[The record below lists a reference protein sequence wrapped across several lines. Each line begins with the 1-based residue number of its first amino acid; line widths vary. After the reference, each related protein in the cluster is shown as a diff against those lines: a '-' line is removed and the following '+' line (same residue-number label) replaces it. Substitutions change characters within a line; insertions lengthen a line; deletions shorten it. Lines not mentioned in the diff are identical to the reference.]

1 MLPSFIKKGKAI
13 AKLENIKITR
23 NNIDSNFKPNFNIK
37 KFNNIRIELKELKE

>member
-1 MLPSFIKKGKAI
+1 MPPSSIKKGKAI

-23 NNIDSNFKPNFNIK
+23 NNIDFNFKLNFNIK